1 MASVTVDVTAL
12 ADPRFTI
19 LGGMLGAP
27 SETAQAVGLYHAMRV
42 WSYCTEKCV
51 YRVDPAI
58 LDALQPGLAN
68 ALLASRLGCT
78 SRTSIRI
85 KGTKGRVE
93 WLNKLRENNRI
104 RKQRSRSGHAA
115 VTRDNPGPLTL
126 TPTLTPTKEL
136 KTNTTC
142 APRTRVVVDP
152 AGFAEAWKAYPHYE
166 TRSSRKASAQVWSK
180 LGLSPHASGVLAWI
194 SKASASDDWTR
205 ENGRFVPGMQVWLKT
220 VDAANPPVVET
231 DRGRPREIVNR
242 MLTEE
247 EKAARQAAREARL

>member
-1 MASVTVDVTAL
+1 MARITVDVTAL

-19 LGGMLGAP
+19 LGGLLGAS

-42 WSYCTEKCV
+42 WSYCTERCV
-51 YRVDPAI
+51 YTIEPAI

-68 ALLASRLGCT
+68 ALLASQLACM
-78 SRTSIRI
+78 SRTLLRI
-85 KGTKGRVE
+85 KGTKGRIE
-93 WLNKLRENNRI
+93 WLEKLREGNRI
-104 RKQRSRSGHAA
+104 RQKRSRVSHAL
-115 VTRDNPGPLTL
+115 VTRDNPGVLTPVL
-126 TPTLTPTKEL
+126 TPTPTKDL

-247 EKAARQAAREARL
+247 EKAARQAAREARS